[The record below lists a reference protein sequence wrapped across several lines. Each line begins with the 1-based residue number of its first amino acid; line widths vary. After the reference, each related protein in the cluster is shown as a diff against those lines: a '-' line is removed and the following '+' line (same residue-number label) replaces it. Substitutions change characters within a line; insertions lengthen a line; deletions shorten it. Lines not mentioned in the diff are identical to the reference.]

1 MAKVSKA
8 RLEKCASKARKKRG
22 SHCQWTEAMMASAVA
37 AVRDQG
43 ISQREACKTF
53 HIPRCTLQMRL
64 AGKTE
69 EGTKAGRPTMLSHDQ
84 EKKLVD
90 YACNRAAM
98 GIGFG
103 RRQFIKYAGNLAAK
117 HRVHFKRGQP
127 SNRWWR
133 GMKSRH
139 GNLKLRQPEGT
150 AAVRHQCMD
159 AIKVSKYFEALK
171 TTMHDCNLQFKP
183 QNIWNMD
190 ETGVQLDF
198 KPGKV
203 VAAKGS
209 KYLHSRT
216 SGNRETITIICAISA
231 AGKSIP
237 PHVIVKGLTRR
248 SLNSL
253 QTENAPEGTTWSCS
267 DSGWTKQGIALL
279 WFKNSFLPNVG
290 EERPQML
297 IVDGHDSHNFLELI
311 DVAIENNVHI
321 IELPAHTSHWLQP
334 CDRTVFGPFKNA
346 YRKACEDLSSSF
358 PGSVVSKA
366 NFCGLLKKAWQEAV
380 TPSNIHSGFRACG
393 IYPFNPKS
401 IPSEAY
407 IPNSLYA
414 AGDAKDNEDQS
425 ADTDLVT
432 ASFDVTTAS
441 DARTEVESQLL
452 GCSNPCS
459 SHASE
464 TTDGTHTTEVISL
477 STNSANDP
485 QVISATPEL
494 ALSLFES
501 SLSVEQL
508 ECFKFCFSKSYDL
521 ASDELYMTWKNL
533 KVLLER
539 GPTLTVECLPDV
551 SSVSLQSDADVTVIS
566 DSVLPQLDISMTD
579 LLANSLDQL
588 EESSTHQDTTAEAQQ
603 QHELQVN
610 SCEQKR
616 FPFSN
621 SSHPGDSDADVLPY
635 PAQIRRKPKKHA
647 KKYFILTSKEA
658 RAAKLQEI
666 TDKLNRET
674 SKKASSRKRKEKM
687 EKIPNDKKPK
697 DAAQLKTKQRR
708 RKQNRKQKENQK
720 SADTVPCSVCSIRF
734 CDDTSGREWIQCQ
747 ECELWYHNEC
757 QGLDEM
763 GIATFIC
770 IQCDE

>member
-1 MAKVSKA
+1 
-8 RLEKCASKARKKRG
+8 
-22 SHCQWTEAMMASAVA
+22 
-37 AVRDQG
+37 
-43 ISQREACKTF
+43 
-53 HIPRCTLQMRL
+53 
-64 AGKTE
+64 
-69 EGTKAGRPTMLSHDQ
+69 
-84 EKKLVD
+84 
-90 YACNRAAM
+90 
-98 GIGFG
+98 
-103 RRQFIKYAGNLAAK
+103 
-117 HRVHFKRGQP
+117 
-127 SNRWWR
+127 
-133 GMKSRH
+133 
-139 GNLKLRQPEGT
+139 
-150 AAVRHQCMD
+150 
-159 AIKVSKYFEALK
+159 
-171 TTMHDCNLQFKP
+171 
-183 QNIWNMD
+183 
-190 ETGVQLDF
+190 
-198 KPGKV
+198 
-203 VAAKGS
+203 
-209 KYLHSRT
+209 
-216 SGNRETITIICAISA
+216 
-231 AGKSIP
+231 
-237 PHVIVKGLTRR
+237 
-248 SLNSL
+248 
-253 QTENAPEGTTWSCS
+253 
-267 DSGWTKQGIALL
+267 
-279 WFKNSFLPNVG
+279 
-290 EERPQML
+290 ML

-414 AGDAKDNEDQS
+414 AGDAIDNEDRS

-477 STNSANDP
+477 SSNSANDP

-508 ECFKFCFSKSYDL
+508 ECFKFCFSKCYDL

-635 PAQIRRKPKKHA
+635 PAQIRRKPKKHT
-647 KKYFILTSKEA
+647 KKFFILTSKEA